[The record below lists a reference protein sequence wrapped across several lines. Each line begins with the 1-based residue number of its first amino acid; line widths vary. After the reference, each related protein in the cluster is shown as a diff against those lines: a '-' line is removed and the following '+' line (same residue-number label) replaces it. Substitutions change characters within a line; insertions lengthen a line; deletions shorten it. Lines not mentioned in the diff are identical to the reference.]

1 MVSIE
6 EIEDKIFWEKLEE
19 LYDSRDIKKLNRL
32 DKEHKKYIEYTKKPL
47 HPISYELEI
56 ERRNDPQYIE
66 ADNKLYERLN
76 IWYLLMLGS
85 MGVSLSIGAIF
96 AILLL
101 SALFG
106 PV

>member
-19 LYDSRDIKKLNRL
+19 MYKSLDMDRVNKLE
-32 DKEHKKYIEYTKKPL
+32 KEHKKYIEYTKKPL

-56 ERRNDPQYIE
+56 ESRNDPQYIE

-85 MGVSLSIGAIF
+85 MGVSLSIGALF